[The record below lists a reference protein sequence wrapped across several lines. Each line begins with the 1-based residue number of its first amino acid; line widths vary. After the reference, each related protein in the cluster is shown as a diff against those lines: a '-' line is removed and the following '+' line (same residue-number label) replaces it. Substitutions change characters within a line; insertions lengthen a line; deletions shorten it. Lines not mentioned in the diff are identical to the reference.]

1 MLPQG
6 KYDMSEVEKMAYYDL
21 KTNEIWAESNIDRFH
36 DEHIEIDEV
45 IAPLIRELNIKGY
58 KTKLEFSTLLSLVPC
73 ELVKCLD

>member
-1 MLPQG
+1 
-6 KYDMSEVEKMAYYDL
+6 MSEVEKMAYYDL

-58 KTKLEFSTLLSLVPC
+58 LIASLTKPLLLSTI
-73 ELVKCLD
+73 